1 MVKGNS
7 FLSKMIFF
15 NLLCDNS
22 NVSYREK
29 RETPWP
35 VSRRVKS
42 AETLA
47 VFPNFV
53 RVLYVYFLNYFA
65 IGESETRSARGKLPF
80 LTFWHCISMN
90 HLTTLL
96 CVHYHHSYLF

>member
-1 MVKGNS
+1 MVKENS
-7 FLSKMIFF
+7 FLTKKIFL

-29 RETPWP
+29 RETHWP
-35 VSRRVKS
+35 VSRRVRS

-53 RVLYVYFLNYFA
+53 RVLYVCINLY
-65 IGESETRSARGKLPF
+65 SALRM
-80 LTFWHCISMN
+80 ISN
-90 HLTTLL
+90 PI
-96 CVHYHHSYLF
+96 